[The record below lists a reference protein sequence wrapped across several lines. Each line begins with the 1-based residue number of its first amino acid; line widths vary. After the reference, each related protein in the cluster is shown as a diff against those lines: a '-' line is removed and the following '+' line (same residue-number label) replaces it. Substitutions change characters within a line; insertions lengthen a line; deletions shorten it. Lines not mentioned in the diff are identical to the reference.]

1 MFDEGET
8 VSKDP
13 EYMFCPA
20 PHRQQILHL
29 FTKHFC
35 QHSIFP
41 ERHGTYTAAEIRRNA
56 VKEMYDFCK
65 VRGLCE
71 VWGYMWA
78 CWYTPKMW
86 RLWARSTSP
95 YLSRLRTTMGV
106 ENFWRQLKHNY
117 LHNYTRPR
125 LDQLVW
131 VLIHKVTPA
140 YFARMNGLQDGYRMG
155 RSKPLT
161 AYQRRFKTAWIKMKN
176 KEPSGTKYTTDVRT
190 WTCNCG
196 SQKYHCHH
204 ICKHLVRAVE
214 HPALSFWRNVIRRR
228 VVPIYQHPVL
238 VPLGEAADDYIEPD
252 GAITDGD
259 DHLWS
264 GNPSTLEGDG
274 GWEEFAGAKRSRE
287 ASPPAAGT
295 NKRPARQHEIDEAI
309 STQDDPL
316 TDTVAAEVIDLTASS
331 PPASPIQLDE
341 DLHQGETGF
350 SDSSAFDYGSDDEL
364 KVSICFMSAYYLS
377 LIFCIRCHFSS
388 TSSVKTLKKW
398 P

>member
-1 MFDEGET
+1 MDS
-8 VSKDP
+8 SKKK
-13 EYMFCPA
+13 CGA
-20 PHRQQILHL
+20 C
-29 FTKHFC
+29 K
-35 QHSIFP
+35 IFKNADSANFNKT
-41 ERHGTYTAAEIRRNA
+41 RDGFAA
-56 VKEMYDFCK
+56 VCK
-65 VRGLCE
+65 QCSEKRIQ
-71 VWGYMWA
+71 
-78 CWYTPKMW
+78 KW
-86 RLWARSTSP
+86 R
-95 YLSRLRTTMGV
+95 
-106 ENFWRQLKHNY
+106 EK
-117 LHNYTRPR
+117 
-125 LDQLVW
+125 
-131 VLIHKVTPA
+131 
-140 YFARMNGLQDGYRMG
+140 
-155 RSKPLT
+155 
-161 AYQRRFKTAWIKMKN
+161 KTH
-176 KEPSGTKYTTDVRT
+176 SGTKYTTDVRT

-295 NKRPARQHEIDEAI
+295 NKRPARQHEIDETI

-341 DLHQGETGF
+341 DPHQGETGF

-377 LIFCIRCHFSS
+377 LIFCIRCHFSL